1 VFHFRNVLD
10 TRIGS
15 LFSFAPMSRDRIK
28 FTMSSW
34 AAMHERCRPESTS
47 RKYYFDRGI
56 YVCDQWQDF
65 KTFLQDMGP
74 RPDDTSIDRINN
86 NLGYFPKNCRWA
98 SRKEQSRNTRSNT
111 FVEYEGELVNTT
123 ELAERFGLNGT
134 VLSTRLRLGWPIRE
148 ALTTPVHHRQQA
160 NKRKHL
166 RNIQHKTPE
175 EEGTASGV
183 LRDAIQNSEIPARQ
197 LAKLAQISEIRFH
210 RWLNRKT
217 QGLDVDAA
225 EAIYFAITGSTLF
238 PGLASLALED
248 T

>member
-10 TRIGS
+10 SRIDL
-15 LFSFAPMSRDRIK
+15 LFSFAPMSPDQVK

-47 RKYYFDRGI
+47 RKHYFDRGI
-56 YVCDQWQDF
+56 CVCDQWQDF
-65 KTFLQDMGP
+65 KTFLRDMGP
-74 RPDDTSIDRINN
+74 RPEDTSIDRINN
-86 NLGYFPKNCRWA
+86 DLGYFPKNCRWA
-98 SRKEQSRNTRSNT
+98 SRREQGRNTRAST

-123 ELAERFGLNGT
+123 ELAERFGLTGST
-134 VLSTRLRLGWPIRE
+134 LSTRLRLGWPVRK
-148 ALTTPVHHRQQA
+148 ALTTPIRLRRQA
-160 NKRKHL
+160 NKRKVSK
-166 RNIQHKTPE
+166 NIQHKTPE

-183 LRDAIQNSEIPARQ
+183 LRDAIQNSDIPARQ
-197 LAKLAQISEIRFH
+197 LAKLAQIDNTRFH

-217 QGLDVDAA
+217 QGLDVDTA

-238 PGLASLALED
+238 PGLASLGLED